1 MRTPGVLAALLAVI
15 MVAACGLDKQDPLGR
30 QERAWVKEH
39 GSVKVGVHQNYPPF
53 SFLEQDGKPAG
64 ISIDLWR
71 FMAEKLGFKVEF
83 FPAEMQQQ
91 QDDLQV
97 GRLDSLGGIFP
108 LASRKALMDF
118 SAPYY
123 AVSTSIF
130 VNAQVRDVSKLADLQ
145 SLKVGVVQGDSG
157 QGICAAAGIKPQLF
171 SGYGDAVLAL
181 GQGRLQAIVM
191 DEPVVLYYRQKL
203 GLLDKVEWATGRP
216 VVNRNDLALP
226 VKKGNAVLL
235 RILNKGLAAAAGS
248 EMQRIGERWLK

>member
-1 MRTPGVLAALLAVI
+1 MKWLFGLTALLAVV
-15 MVAACGLDKQDPLGR
+15 MVAACGLDEQDPLGR

-39 GSVKVGVHQNYPPF
+39 GPVKVGVHQNYPPF

-64 ISIDLWR
+64 ICIDLWR
-71 FMAEKLGFKVEF
+71 FMADKLKFKVQF
-83 FPAEMQQQ
+83 FPLDMQQQ
-91 QDDLQV
+91 QDDLQA

-108 LASRKALMDF
+108 LASRKATMDF

-130 VNAQVRDVSKLADLQ
+130 VNIQTKNVSKLADLAA
-145 SLKVGVVQGDSG
+145 LKVGAVQGDSG
-157 QGICAAAGIKPQLF
+157 QTICAAGGIKPQLF
-171 SGYGDAVLAL
+171 TGYGDAVLAL

-191 DEPVVLYYRQKL
+191 DEPVVLYYRRKL

-216 VVNRNDLALP
+216 VVDRNDLALP

-235 RILNKGLAAAAGS
+235 RILNKGLAAAGGS
-248 EMQRIGERWLK
+248 EMQRIRERWVQ